1 MGPSA
6 ADAWLLL
13 RPLAAVKPAQWAA
26 HSRLYGDF
34 VRLNRGHS
42 GSSTV
47 GQGYE
52 YILLVVE
59 HEDKYVQ
66 SHGIKRITRS
76 ECTYAWPTCHLYHS
90 SERFQSSGE
99 YAVFAKPN
107 RNRVAPPPTLP
118 LGRTLPHALKRSIIC
133 TSHLVPARERASPV
147 LFHLGGSVSW
157 QLWALPFRRGAVAW
171 RAWPATV
178 ASACASSAGACPR
191 NVPLMSWAARG
202 RASLWDAQAR
212 CACLVGL
219 GRFGDACSP
228 CQWGLLALRRPL
240 SWPSMGAAGRA
251 GAPAYRL
258 CRPRP
263 AEGGWA
269 LQASRLPCTVFLPE
283 LLRGRDVVSFC

>member
-1 MGPSA
+1 MNIFC
-6 ADAWLLL
+6 WLLST
-13 RPLAAVKPAQWAA
+13 RTSTYSHMGSNASHAANA
-26 HSRLYGDF
+26 RT
-34 VRLNRGHS
+34 RG
-42 GSSTV
+42 
-47 GQGYE
+47 Q
-52 YILLVVE
+52 LVL
-59 HEDKYVQ
+59 
-66 SHGIKRITRS
+66 
-76 ECTYAWPTCHLYHS
+76 CHS

-191 NVPLMSWAARG
+191 NVPLMSWAAHG

-240 SWPSMGAAGRA
+240 RSG
-251 GAPAYRL
+251 
-258 CRPRP
+258 
-263 AEGGWA
+263 
-269 LQASRLPCTVFLPE
+269 V
-283 LLRGRDVVSFC
+283 